1 MNQTF
6 TAVYSKNEN
15 IVVDI
20 SIRLDHDKISKINDF
35 INLISDEYEI
45 NEEGGILTILIYL
58 DPIRSEESS
67 SIINSFYGFIE

>member
-20 SIRLDHDKISKINDF
+20 SIRLDHDKISKVNDF